1 MLSNTRASKAC
12 LLPLVLLALGIS
24 VLAPEQANAT
34 TPCLYDLDRNWVVAS
49 NIYTGKVVAVTYPPE
64 GEQDA
69 TVPEGS
75 NPESNVR
82 IDFELEHILKGY
94 PQHTSWKY
102 HVPLES
108 YCPANFCVAGADHYT
123 PDSEVFYITDSEGR
137 IIQSGACAIGSAK
150 VHDGDHWTLPDEFF
164 DHFKSIYGFDPPRD
178 RPCPDADHVLVLL
191 DGENFA
197 CVDPSTAEA
206 KNWDAFNM
214 KKYQSNP
221 SNERVAYD
229 YPLSSKYTESVDREV
244 IAEIEVVL
252 SSLPKIGETADIT
265 IKHAHPHEYNKITPN
280 DLKKIKISSNF
291 EFVGLDEEKIETSAS
306 GGIVYSYSYSEAFA
320 PLTQSQTDTMS
331 VKIKAVSEGLASITG
346 RSQYGVAGFTV
357 VVGDDQTLLV
367 RDHIR
372 TSNPMPDMS
381 VILSPQQAAG
391 FKADTKS
398 IPTPLE
404 SQAVQGRDQLG
415 FKADTKS
422 IPTPLLQVRA
432 GVPLDETVCAD
443 GHILMASPSGSPAC
457 TFAGSASP
465 LEQRGFVLVTANP
478 T

>member
-1 MLSNTRASKAC
+1 MPSCQEVVLASMLSNTRASKAC

-191 DGENFA
+191 DGEKF
-197 CVDPSTAEA
+197 C
-206 KNWDAFNM
+206 M
-214 KKYQSNP
+214 C
-221 SNERVAYD
+221 R
-229 YPLSSKYTESVDREV
+229 
-244 IAEIEVVL
+244 
-252 SSLPKIGETADIT
+252 
-265 IKHAHPHEYNKITPN
+265 
-280 DLKKIKISSNF
+280 
-291 EFVGLDEEKIETSAS
+291 
-306 GGIVYSYSYSEAFA
+306 
-320 PLTQSQTDTMS
+320 
-331 VKIKAVSEGLASITG
+331 SIDG
-346 RSQYGVAGFTV
+346 RS
-357 VVGDDQTLLV
+357 
-367 RDHIR
+367 
-372 TSNPMPDMS
+372 
-381 VILSPQQAAG
+381 
-391 FKADTKS
+391 
-398 IPTPLE
+398 E
-404 SQAVQGRDQLG
+404 ELG
-415 FKADTKS
+415 C
-422 IPTPLLQVRA
+422 L
-432 GVPLDETVCAD
+432 
-443 GHILMASPSGSPAC
+443 
-457 TFAGSASP
+457 
-465 LEQRGFVLVTANP
+465 
-478 T
+478 